1 MTRTGLL
8 GVLAS
13 VFLLFIVAASI
24 AFPGPWNSVAER
36 SFLPTMNEDGFRLG
50 LDLQGGAHLVYEADM
65 SEISD
70 DDRGQALEGVR
81 DVVERRVN
89 AFGVSEPIVQT
100 NKGAGGNHRIIVELA
115 GVFDINEAIGLI
127 GETPILEFKV
137 PATNLQ
143 TELTEEQQTQ
153 IDEAQELEQAEAETQ
168 LQLILEGDVNF
179 SELQSSM
186 IGREVT
192 VTEDDE
198 TFGALITELDTDQEI
213 GVIDG
218 VYESGSDLYIVNY
231 LGSVETDDSISY
243 QLDYIRFPF
252 TTASD
257 VLDVDGW
264 DNTELSGK
272 HIQSASVVFD
282 QQTSAPLVVL
292 NFNKDGSDLFAELTE
307 SHINDVIGIFLDGE
321 AISTPV
327 VQQAIYGGEA
337 TITGNF
343 TLQEAK
349 LLAQRL
355 NAGALPVPIELV
367 SQQTVGPTL
376 GALSLDRSINAALI
390 GFAFIAVFMLAYYR
404 FSGVLAV
411 IALVVYAALNLALYK
426 LLGVTLSLAG
436 IAGFILSLG
445 IAVDANVLIFERL
458 KEELNA
464 GRDLPTAI
472 DEGFRRAWTSIRD
485 GNLTTLIASVILFA
499 FSTSFIKGFALTLGL
514 GILVSMFTAIVVTRL
529 LLKFSIEFKWL
540 KNPKLYSSKVKN

>member
-1 MTRTGLL
+1 MTRNGLV

-13 VFLLFIVAASI
+13 VFLLFVVAASI
-24 AFPGPWNSVAER
+24 AFPGPWNSVAKN
-36 SFLPTMNEDGFRLG
+36 SFVPEMNEDGFRLG
-50 LDLQGGAHLVYEADM
+50 LDLQGGAHLVYQADM

-70 DDRGQALEGVR
+70 AERGQALEGVR
-81 DVVERRVN
+81 DVIERRVN

-100 NKGAGGNHRIIVELA
+100 NRGAGGNYRVIVELA
-115 GVFDINEAIGLI
+115 GVFDINDAIGLI

-137 PATNLQ
+137 PATALQ
-143 TELTEEQQTQ
+143 TELTEEQQSEVDDAQ
-153 IDEAQELEQAEAETQ
+153 IEEREAAEELLVEILEEDSFEEEQA
-168 LQLILEGDVNF
+168 
-179 SELQSSM
+179 SR

-192 VTEDDE
+192 VEETDD
-198 TFGALITELDTDQEI
+198 TFGALIAELEDDQEV

-231 LGSVETDDSISY
+231 LGVEDLDGVETY
-243 QLDYIRFPF
+243 QLDYILLPL

-257 VLDVDGW
+257 ILDIDGW

-272 HIQSASVVFD
+272 HVQNASVAFD
-282 QQTSAPLVVL
+282 PNTNTPLVVL
-292 NFNKDGSDLFAELTE
+292 NFNKEGSDLFADLTE
-307 SHINDVIGIFLDGE
+307 SRVNDVIGIFLDGE
-321 AISTPV
+321 PISTPI
-327 VQQAIYGGEA
+327 VQQPIYGGEA

-343 TLQEAK
+343 TIQGAR

-355 NAGALPVPIELV
+355 NAGALPVPIDLV

-390 GFAFIAVFMLAYYR
+390 GFALVALFMLAYYR
-404 FSGVLAV
+404 FAGFLAV
-411 IALVVYAALNLALYK
+411 ISLVVYGALNLALYK

-529 LLKFSIEFKWL
+529 LLKFAIEFKIF
-540 KNPKLYSSKVKN
+540 KNPKLYSAKVKN